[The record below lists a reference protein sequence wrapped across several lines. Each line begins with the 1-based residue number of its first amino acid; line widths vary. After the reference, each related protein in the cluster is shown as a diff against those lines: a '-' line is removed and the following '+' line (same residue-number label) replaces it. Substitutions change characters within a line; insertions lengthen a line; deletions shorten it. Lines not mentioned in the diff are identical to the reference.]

1 MYNLIKSVTNFF
13 IVLLFISC
21 APQKTDKKN
30 IIIILAD
37 DLGYSDL
44 GYFGSEI
51 STPNIDDLAEKG
63 VVSQILFGSVLCSV

>member
-1 MYNLIKSVTNFF
+1 MFNLTKSVTNLF

-21 APQKTDKKN
+21 APQKNDKKN

-51 STPNIDDLAEKG
+51 STPNIDGLAEKG
-63 VVSQILFGSVLCSV
+63 VVFSNFYSAPSCA